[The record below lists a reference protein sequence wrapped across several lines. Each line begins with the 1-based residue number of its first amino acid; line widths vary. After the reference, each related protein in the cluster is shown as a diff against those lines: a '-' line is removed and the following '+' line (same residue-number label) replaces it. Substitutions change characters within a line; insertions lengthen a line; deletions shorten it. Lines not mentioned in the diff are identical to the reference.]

1 MTSAEL
7 LARALCRHAPA
18 PPSVAVLIGGL
29 ARGFTKPER
38 WRSLRT
44 NVLESLGA
52 PVELLLYLKEFR
64 EPGPPSAKW
73 RPPASSTQNASWEPD
88 GDGALD
94 AAIAELRPTMVR
106 VDRDGGTE
114 ARLRSQYNRTC
125 VARSSRHATDSKASL
140 GPVDRPLQ
148 PMGMQMGYWH
158 TMKRL
163 WAMMCEREAA
173 RTLRFDRVMYARPD
187 LVHYLGMG
195 PYCLYQPA
203 TVYHSIGDDC
213 GEHWKRS
220 TPRFAQ
226 ICRQVGGSDFWW
238 LGPRNYA
245 EFVAS
250 TLDRL
255 LSCHTFLG
263 MNEELFPSEGARFA
277 REAGLTFV
285 RSGGLLGASFIQR
298 AAAPALVV
306 QGVGSAV
313 KDVAS
318 HIELLQLMYNESRPL
333 KLPRHAAAAST
344 HTARGKGNRRAASS
358 EVE

>member
-1 MTSAEL
+1 M
-7 LARALCRHAPA
+7 
-18 PPSVAVLIGGL
+18 AVLIGGL
-29 ARGFTKPER
+29 ARGFAKPER
-38 WRSLRT
+38 WRSLRS

-52 PVELLLYLKEFR
+52 PDVELLLYLKEFR
-64 EPGPPSAKW
+64 EAGPPSAKW
-73 RPPASSTQNASWEPD
+73 RPPASSAHNASWEPD
-88 GDGALD
+88 GEAALNQ
-94 AAIAELRPTMVR
+94 AIAELGPTMVKI
-106 VDRDGGTE
+106 DRDGGTE
-114 ARLRSQYNRTC
+114 ARLRLQYNRTC
-125 VARSSRHATDSKASL
+125 VARSSHRDNESL
-140 GPVDRPLQ
+140 GTVNRQLQ
-148 PMGMQMGYWH
+148 PIGLQMGYWH

-163 WAMMCEREAA
+163 WSMLREREVA
-173 RTLRFDRVMYARPD
+173 RRVRFELVMFARPD
-187 LVHYLGMG
+187 LVHYLSMG
-195 PYCLYQPA
+195 PYCLYRPA

-238 LGPRNYA
+238 VGPRSYA

-255 LSCHTFLG
+255 LSCHVYLA
-263 MNEELFPSEGARFA
+263 MNEDLFPSDGARFA
-277 REAGLTFV
+277 RESGLTFV

-306 QGVGSAV
+306 QGVGGAV

-333 KLPRHAAAAST
+333 KPSRHAAGSMAESQ
-344 HTARGKGNRRAASS
+344 HG
-358 EVE
+358 VV